1 MEKFTSIITITFPSN
16 PAYQEW
22 VKIQDK
28 FFFEDK
34 KVVTYLKENGM
45 TKWTLTKT
53 DDIEPV
59 KVVAIMEYTNKNS
72 FQKCQGIFTKFM
84 PHIRN
89 TLYKSNVTRGN
100 VIYDNI

>member
-53 DDIEPV
+53 EDVEPI
-59 KVVAIMEYTNKNS
+59 KVVAIMEYTNKNY